1 MTQVQLRNKGFP
13 AGLRLFAALLGRAAL
28 LGYAALTLYPLYW
41 LFISAL
47 KTNEEFFQR
56 PYSLPKQWM
65 TDNLA
70 RAWDLGNMGRA
81 MGNSAIVTLSATALT
96 ILLGILAAYVLSR
109 FEFRGKKAVSA
120 LFVLGLLIPIHS
132 TLVPLF
138 ILMKQVGMLDTYWAL
153 IFPYTAFELP
163 IAIFLGVAFISAIPK
178 EIEEAAIMDGCGWW
192 GVFGKMMMP
201 LCLPVVATISI
212 IAVLRFWNEF
222 SFALVFMNSQAMKT
236 LPLSLTLFSDGFGT
250 DYSLTMSAMAI
261 AVLPTIVIYLI
272 LQEHIMKGMV
282 AGSVKS

>member
-1 MTQVQLRNKGFP
+1 MTQVQLRNKGVP

-28 LGYAALTLYPLYW
+28 LAYAALTLYPLYW